1 MIESIFQNMQ
11 HLDIELFHLIN
22 SIHHPFADIFM
33 QAVSE
38 KWTWVPCYLLAFFF
52 IWKKESK
59 QNALRFIACLVL
71 SVVFANTFTSNI
83 LKPNVKRFR
92 PCQNEANFPYHV
104 HTYKGHCGGKYGFAS
119 SHSAN
124 FMAMAVMLSLF
135 FKQKKA
141 SILFFTCAFLVG
153 YSRIYLGVHYP
164 GDVLGG
170 YFVGGFAGFLMW
182 KYYLFFGKFDYHFL

>member
-1 MIESIFQNMQ
+1 MIEPIFYNMQ
-11 HLDIELFHLIN
+11 HLDIELFHFIN
-22 SIHHPFADIFM
+22 SFHSPFADVFM
-33 QAVSE
+33 QGISE
-38 KWTWVPCYLLAFFF
+38 KWTWIPCYLLAFFF

-92 PCQNEANFPYHV
+92 PCQTEAHFPYHV

-135 FKQKKA
+135 FKRKKA
-141 SILFFTCAFLVG
+141 SILFFTCALLVG

-170 YFVGGFAGFLMW
+170 FVVGGFFGYLMW
-182 KYYLFFGKFDYHFL
+182 KLYVFSGKFLGNSL